1 MKNPQN
7 KQTQKI
13 AKKFGTTVSPG
24 QQIIRGTKPSAVNSH
39 TRQQAT
45 NADMAQRQQNDMS
58 QIKKGTT
65 NALNRVMKAAD
76 VDISGAEK
84 AKIFDQLDPKN
95 NQSQRSK
102 KLGY

>member
-7 KQTQKI
+7 KQSQKI
-13 AKKFGTTVSPG
+13 AKKFGTNVSPG
-24 QQIIRGTKPSAVNSH
+24 QQIIRGTKPSAVNAY

-45 NADMAQRQQNDMS
+45 NANMAAKQQTDVN
-58 QIKKGTT
+58 QLRKGTT
-65 NALNRVMKAAD
+65 NALNQVMNTAD
-76 VDISGAEK
+76 VDITGAQK